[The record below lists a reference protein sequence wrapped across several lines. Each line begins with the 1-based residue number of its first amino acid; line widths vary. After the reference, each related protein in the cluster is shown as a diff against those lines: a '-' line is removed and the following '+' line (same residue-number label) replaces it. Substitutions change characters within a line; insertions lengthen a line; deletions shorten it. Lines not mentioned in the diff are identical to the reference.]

1 MIPVAEAR
9 ERILAAL
16 TPTPL
21 EWVGLERASGRVLAE
36 AVLARRT
43 QPPADMSAMDGYAV
57 RAADTGTGQPLRQIG
72 ESAAGRG
79 FSGSIGPGET
89 VRIFTGAPLP
99 EGADAILIQEDAEAE
114 GDVIRPREA
123 VRSGTYVRPAGL
135 DFREGDA
142 GMAAG
147 QEIGPRNIG
156 LLAAM
161 NAPWVPVR
169 RRPRIALLSTGE
181 ELVRPGEAPGPDQI
195 ISSNAL
201 SVGALVARAG
211 GEAVDI
217 GIALDRPDALA
228 EAGRRAAG
236 CDMLVTLG
244 GASVGEHDLVQE
256 VLGGKGLDIDF
267 WRIAMRPGKPLM
279 FGRFGDVPLLGLP
292 GNPVSALVCA
302 VIFLRPAIRAMLGAE
317 DTLPPLRRGR
327 LGRDLPPNDRRED
340 YLRSIAVRGDDG
352 LQTVTPFERQDSSML
367 SVMSRA
373 NALAVRPPH
382 APAMAAGEPIDYIAL
397 DHLA

>member
-1 MIPVAEAR
+1 
-9 ERILAAL
+9 
-16 TPTPL
+16 
-21 EWVGLERASGRVLAE
+21 
-36 AVLARRT
+36 
-43 QPPADMSAMDGYAV
+43 MSAMDGYAV

>member
-9 ERILAAL
+9 GRILAAL
-16 TPTPL
+16 SPTPL

-36 AVLARRT
+36 PVLARRT

-57 RAADTGTGQPLRQIG
+57 RAADTGNGQPLRQIG
-72 ESAAGRG
+72 ESAAGHG
-79 FSGSIGPGET
+79 FDGSIGPGET

-99 EGADAILIQEDAEAE
+99 EGADAILIQEDAEAD
-114 GDVIRPREA
+114 GDTIRPKAA
-123 VRSGTYVRPAGL
+123 VAPGTYVRPAGL

-169 RRPRIALLSTGE
+169 RRPRIALLSTGD

-201 SVGALVARAG
+201 SVGALVAKAG
-211 GEAVDI
+211 GEPVDI
-217 GIALDRPDALA
+217 GIAPDRPDALA
-228 EAGRRAAG
+228 EAGRRAGG

-292 GNPVSALVCA
+292 GNPVSALVCG

-317 DTLPPLRRGR
+317 DTVPPLRRGR
-327 LGRDLPPNDRRED
+327 LGRDLPANDRRED
-340 YLRSIAVRGDDG
+340 YLRSIAVSADDG
-352 LQTVTPFERQDSSML
+352 PPMVTPFERQDSSML

-382 APAMAAGEPIDYIAL
+382 APAMAAGEPIDYITL